1 MEYTRGLVML
11 LPPSPPLWF
20 GGEERIT
27 GRRSSTKRAKRVMF
41 NRHERGGRH
50 LSAAFENKK
59 IPFTFRFHL
68 FAIHFESPFP
78 PPPLPHI
85 ESFLDFYLMGI
96 VANSNVACS
105 IRWGEM
111 KWRNR
116 VSTLRQLFFESNA
129 QTYALYAWKLIC
141 RRVRL
146 KFDLKC
152 IK

>member
-11 LPPSPPLWF
+11 LPPPRPPF
-20 GGEERIT
+20 DSGGERIT

-78 PPPLPHI
+78 PPLPPPHRI
-85 ESFLDFYLMGI
+85 LLRFLSNGNRCKFERS
-96 VANSNVACS
+96 VFNSLRRN
-105 IRWGEM
+105 EM
-111 KWRNR
+111 KKPR
-116 VSTLRQLFFESNA
+116 VYSSSIVL
-129 QTYALYAWKLIC
+129 
-141 RRVRL
+141 
-146 KFDLKC
+146 
-152 IK
+152 